1 MVYVILCKGLERS
14 QILEFLGGPGT
25 KFLQIQREDYI
36 W

>member
-1 MVYVILCKGLERS
+1 MLNVLLCKGLERS

-25 KFLQIQREDYI
+25 NFLQVQREGYI